1 MSARGSSG
9 ATGATGATDDPVT
22 GRRGS
27 VVDIKHEPD
36 GSKAL
41 DATIELFSGQD
52 MVDLG
57 KAKHRQQL
65 KEELLVY
72 LEEEYHG
79 DVMGVYFTEFVTQ

>member
-1 MSARGSSG
+1 MQL
-9 ATGATGATDDPVT
+9 
-22 GRRGS
+22 